1 MGAATPINMQGPMDS
16 TLAKKAANDAAAFAR
31 TIAGQRG
38 RNAVWAER
46 AVREAVS
53 ASETEAVELDIIDLI
68 ANSREEL
75 LEKADGLEWRRG
87 DETRTLAVAGKP
99 VDVAAMSFRQKVL
112 SLIADPNIAYILMM
126 MGFYG
131 LMFEMQNPGAIL
143 PGVVGGI
150 CIILA
155 FLALSALPVNSAG
168 IALILLGIVFFIAEI
183 KVASHGLLA
192 AGGIIAVA
200 LGSLILFK
208 GEGVRLSGA
217 VIAGGTV
224 ATAAFFLFI
233 AGAAL
238 RARRRPVVTGNAGMV
253 GMRATVVTA
262 LRPNG
267 TVRAGDELW
276 SATAEGGADVG
287 SEVEIVGVEQL
298 TLRVRPVAKEAQA

>member
-1 MGAATPINMQGPMDS
+1 
-16 TLAKKAANDAAAFAR
+16 
-31 TIAGQRG
+31 
-38 RNAVWAER
+38 
-46 AVREAVS
+46 
-53 ASETEAVELDIIDLI
+53 
-68 ANSREEL
+68 
-75 LEKADGLEWRRG
+75 
-87 DETRTLAVAGKP
+87 
-99 VDVAAMSFRQKVL
+99 
-112 SLIADPNIAYILMM
+112 
-126 MGFYG
+126 
-131 LMFEMQNPGAIL
+131 MQNPGAIL